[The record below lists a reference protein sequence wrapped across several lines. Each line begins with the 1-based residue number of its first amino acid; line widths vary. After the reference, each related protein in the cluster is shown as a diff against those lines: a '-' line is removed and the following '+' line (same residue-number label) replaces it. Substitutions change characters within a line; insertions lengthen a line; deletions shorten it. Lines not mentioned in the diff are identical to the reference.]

1 MPQIICIV
9 STASQQYN
17 PFASIPALFKLR
29 LSSLVIFSAIWGYL
43 FHHVPSG
50 WEWLNLLYL
59 LVGGVLVTG
68 ASNGINQVIE
78 VETDKKMD
86 RTKERPIP
94 AGRISKRDAAIIC
107 SITAILGLGILYF
120 AFGWLTALLSFGAL
134 FSYAFIYT
142 PLKPITPFAVFVG
155 AFPGAIPP
163 LLGWVAAAQSFGLEG
178 GLLFII
184 QFIWQFPHFWA
195 IAWVLE
201 EDYSLGGFK
210 LLPSAGGR
218 DQSSAFQIYMYSLF
232 LVPCGLLPFAF
243 GLSGWIG
250 GLVAVLAALPIA
262 YYSFKLY
269 SDLTVSMAKKVMFSS
284 FFYLP
289 VALIAIVLDKIF

>member
-1 MPQIICIV
+1 M
-9 STASQQYN
+9 STENQQHN

-43 FHHVPSG
+43 FHHTPEG
-50 WEWLNLLYL
+50 WEWLELLWL
-59 LVGGVLVTG
+59 LVGGLLVTG
-68 ASNGINQVIE
+68 ASNGINQIIE

-86 RTKERPIP
+86 RTKERPLP
-94 AGRISKRDAAIIC
+94 AGRISKNSAWAICIA
-107 SITAILGLGILYF
+107 TAILGLGLLYF
-120 AFGWLTALLSFGAL
+120 VFGWLTCLLSFSAL

-163 LLGWVAAAQSFGLEG
+163 LLGWVAAADSFGLAG
-178 GLLFII
+178 GILFII

-201 EDYSLGGFK
+201 DDYSMGGFK

-218 DQSSAFQIYMYSLF
+218 DKSSAFQIYMYSLF
-232 LVPCGLLPFAF
+232 LVPCGLLPYAF
-243 GLSGWIG
+243 NFSGWIG
-250 GLVAVLAALPIA
+250 AAVAIIAALPIA
-262 YYSFKLY
+262 YYSARLY
-269 SDLTVSMAKKVMFSS
+269 RELTVEMARKVMFSS

-289 VALIAIVLDKIF
+289 VALIAIVLDKLI